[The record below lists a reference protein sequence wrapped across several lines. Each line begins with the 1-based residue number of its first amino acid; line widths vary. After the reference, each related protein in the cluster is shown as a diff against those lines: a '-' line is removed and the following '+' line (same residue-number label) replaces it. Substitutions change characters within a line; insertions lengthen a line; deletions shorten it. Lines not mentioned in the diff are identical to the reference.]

1 MSAPVLP
8 RGHSSPFLVKLA
20 LDALILNRH
29 RPVNFCLAALG
40 FVVFILFFLS
50 CLGLFLTT
58 LPPHGILMICKGKK
72 SQDRNSLLLLLLLGF
87 DSCD

>member
-8 RGHSSPFLVKLA
+8 RGQSSPFLVKLA

-58 LPPHGILMICKGKK
+58 LPPME
-72 SQDRNSLLLLLLLGF
+72 F
-87 DSCD
+87 